1 MACLQKHFLIFQSM
15 GLGHGKQDITL
26 FCNVGESPALR
37 PDHGPH
43 EVEVGKEV
51 DVIPYLGIDVTI
63 GVVSSEAA
71 LDHRS
76 FWEEILSRVND
87 SCL

>member
-1 MACLQKHFLIFQSM
+1 MRLEFYY
-15 GLGHGKQDITL
+15 ITL
-26 FCNVGESPALR
+26 FCNVGKSPALL

-51 DVIPYLGIDVTI
+51 DVIPYLGINVAV

-71 LDHRS
+71 FDHGP
-76 FWEEILSRVND
+76 FWEGISNRVD
-87 SCL
+87 HSFLYKSLHT

>member
-1 MACLQKHFLIFQSM
+1 MRLEFYY
-15 GLGHGKQDITL
+15 ITL

-51 DVIPYLGIDVTI
+51 DVIPYLCVDVAV

-71 LDHRS
+71 LDHGPFWEGISSRKNRS
-76 FWEEILSRVND
+76 FLY
-87 SCL
+87 